1 MTRSN
6 ITVSS
11 VGVNQADDLK
21 QPKTVADIM
30 ADQNLGYKVRVLIY
44 DLRNITKDADSQRRT
59 LQTTDELYISSPY
72 LTPEEVVMIKRAT
85 CVLEEE
91 LHSSKPPDSVET
103 AIQKA
108 MANFFE
114 KRKASGDARPCGPHD
129 LAPIYEAAFG
139 IEKEE
144 LQDVRF
150 LSRMRRQGLSPVE
163 DEPKPAMASGPVDSK
178 KKHKKK

>member
-1 MTRSN
+1 MAQLKKVASLAA
-6 ITVSS
+6 
-11 VGVNQADDLK
+11 VNPTDNPNQLK
-21 QPKTVADIM
+21 TTSEIVADAI
-30 ADQNLGYKVRVLIY
+30 LGYKIRVLIY
-44 DLRNITKDADSQRRT
+44 DLRNISKDTHSQRRT

-72 LTPEEVVMIKRAT
+72 FTPKEASIVKRAT

-91 LHSSKPPDSVET
+91 HQSPKPPESVET

-108 MANFFE
+108 MTNFFE

-129 LAPIYEAAFG
+129 LAPIYEAVFG

-144 LQDVRF
+144 VQDERF
-150 LSRMRRQGLSPVE
+150 LSRMRRQGLPPIE
-163 DEPKPAMASGPVDSK
+163 DEPKPAVASGSVDSK